1 MIYDVSFFDIANCE
15 VWFSYWHYTII
26 AVSIA
31 IVSGFFNASVRL
43 ASQRSIKSMM
53 DAAWV
58 GPRDAH
64 LGDMRSPTIP
74 MSGNSIAQ
82 ESDGGW
88 LLVVISYCMVD
99 QWLQE
104 YASR

>member
-53 DAAWV
+53 DAA
-58 GPRDAH
+58 
-64 LGDMRSPTIP
+64 
-74 MSGNSIAQ
+74 
-82 ESDGGW
+82 
-88 LLVVISYCMVD
+88 
-99 QWLQE
+99 
-104 YASR
+104 

>member
-1 MIYDVSFFDIANCE
+1 M
-15 VWFSYWHYTII
+15 WFSYWHYTII

-53 DAAWV
+53 DAMAWV

-64 LGDMRSPTIP
+64 LGDNPQPSPCQEIL
-74 MSGNSIAQ
+74 SLYQ

-88 LLVVISYCMVD
+88 LLVVISSY
-99 QWLQE
+99 
-104 YASR
+104 